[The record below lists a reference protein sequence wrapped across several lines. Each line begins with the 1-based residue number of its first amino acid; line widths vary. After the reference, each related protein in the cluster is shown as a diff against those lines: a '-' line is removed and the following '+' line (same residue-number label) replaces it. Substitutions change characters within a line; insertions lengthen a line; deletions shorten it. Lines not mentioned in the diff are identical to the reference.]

1 MSNIGGIDK
10 LKIEVE
16 FPNKRN
22 NINILLDSI
31 KSFGEIKKVSDLFD
45 SNIQFDEYFVESWL
59 NHRKFKTELLYRKSR
74 DGSKPDDF
82 HNKCDNQGITITFI
96 ETTKGCIFWGYTEL
110 PWDKSE
116 KYKNDKSAFL
126 FSINK
131 KKKYIAR
138 NDSLSIYCGANEGPR
153 FGCGYPEIYLH
164 PTLDKGKSYK
174 GDFCTFIG

>member
-59 NHRKFKTELLYRKSR
+59 NHRKFKTELIYRKSR

-96 ETTKGCIFWGYTEL
+96 ETTKGCIF
-110 PWDKSE
+110 
-116 KYKNDKSAFL
+116 
-126 FSINK
+126 
-131 KKKYIAR
+131 
-138 NDSLSIYCGANEGPR
+138 
-153 FGCGYPEIYLH
+153 
-164 PTLDKGKSYK
+164 
-174 GDFCTFIG
+174 

>member
-96 ETTKGCIFWGYTEL
+96 ETTKDVYLEDTLNYLGKILRNIKMINLLFYFQL
-110 PWDKSE
+110 IKR
-116 KYKNDKSAFL
+116 KN
-126 FSINK
+126 I
-131 KKKYIAR
+131 
-138 NDSLSIYCGANEGPR
+138 
-153 FGCGYPEIYLH
+153 
-164 PTLDKGKSYK
+164 
-174 GDFCTFIG
+174 